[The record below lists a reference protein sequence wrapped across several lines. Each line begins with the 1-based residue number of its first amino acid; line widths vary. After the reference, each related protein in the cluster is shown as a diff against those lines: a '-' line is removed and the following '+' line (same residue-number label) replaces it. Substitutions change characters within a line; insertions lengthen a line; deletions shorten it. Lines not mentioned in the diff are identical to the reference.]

1 LNNTISICK
10 LHPNTVGRGLAPAAI
25 TGGGFIRRF
34 FVRAVL
40 SVITSGVE
48 ESHKYSTHFLL
59 EKKESDKEI
68 LFNESGKPL
77 YSDIA

>member
-1 LNNTISICK
+1 MRYAT
-10 LHPNTVGRGLAPAAI
+10 
-25 TGGGFIRRF
+25 
-34 FVRAVL
+34 L
-40 SVITSGVE
+40 SVILSVVE